1 MSITSIHKYA
11 VDINADT
18 LRDTLR
24 TPLGMHNAQAQ
35 TFAVVVT
42 EGGAPATLT
51 GAGCTGYFIRADGYT
66 VTISG
71 TVSGNVAMVTLPAAC
86 YAVQGRCKLSVNV
99 TIGSTIHTLLMVEGY
114 ADRTRTD
121 AIVDD
126 SKLIP
131 SIDELLAQIS
141 AMEAATAASKTATS
155 SANTAASAANT
166 AAARANTAAEA
177 AEGIADLT
185 AKATTLEAGSSAT
198 ASYANGVL
206 TIGVPTGPQGPKGE
220 KGDTGS
226 AGPSTSVNK
235 VAPVEGNVTLT
246 AANVPMSAT
255 ENTTVQAAVTAARKG
270 KAVHNLLDNS
280 DFTNPVNQR
289 GVTTTTDT
297 GYNIDRWLKNN
308 VSGIFS
314 VGNGYVSMQA
324 NGAYWFFEQ
333 NVSGLKS
340 GKTYTVAFCDDNG
353 DIVLE
358 SFVLSTTMTRE
369 TDKTFNTTKIAVKL
383 AMAYK
388 ANGVYA
394 VSLRGSDT
402 TVLRLIWAALY
413 EGEYTADTLPDYV
426 PKGYAAELAECQ
438 RYYYQTWN
446 GAKPASGSTI
456 PGVETK
462 TAIAAGRLA
471 MVKFPVT
478 MRISPTIT
486 LYTSDFI
493 AASVRNWNDS
503 SNTVRNV
510 ATMYGNPNGFMP
522 YSAANAFTAG
532 QTYSFHFS
540 ASADL

>member
-11 VDINADT
+11 VDLNADT
-18 LRDTLR
+18 LQDTLR

-235 VAPVEGNVTLT
+235 VAPVDGNVTLT
-246 AANVPMSAT
+246 AASVPMSAT

-280 DFTNPVNQR
+280 DFRNAVNQR
-289 GVTTTTDT
+289 GESSYSGT
-297 GYNIDRWLKNN
+297 GDKKYTIDRWYSWSTSVT
-308 VSGIFS
+308 VSPSSAGLLITG
-314 VGNGYVSMQA
+314 GNMFQDVRCDPS
-324 NGAYWFFEQ
+324 
-333 NVSGLKS
+333 
-340 GKTYTVAFCDDNG
+340 KTYTCAVCLAD
-353 DIVLE
+353 E
-358 SFVLSTTMTRE
+358 SVICGSGVGTST
-369 TDKTFNTTKIAVKL
+369 F
-383 AMAYK
+383 
-388 ANGVYA
+388 GVYN
-394 VSLRGSDT
+394 
-402 TVLRLIWAALY
+402 TVWGIPLDDGKGIRVRLNFADVGQRYLWAALY
-413 EGEYTADTLPDYV
+413 EGAYTADTLPDYV

-446 GAKPASGSTI
+446 GAKPASGSVI
-456 PGVETK
+456 RGVETK
-462 TAIAAGRLA
+462 TAIAEGRLA

-493 AASVRNWNDS
+493 AASVRNWNNS
-503 SNTVRNV
+503 SDTVGNV
-510 ATMYGNPNGFMP
+510 ATMYGSPNGFMP
-522 YSAANAFTAG
+522 SSAAAAFTAG
-532 QTYSFHFS
+532 QTYSFHYS

>member
-235 VAPVEGNVTLT
+235 VAPVDGNVTLT
-246 AANVPMSAT
+246 AASVPMSAM
-255 ENTTVQAAVTAARKG
+255 ENTTVQDAVTAARKG
-270 KAVHNLLDNS
+270 KAVRNLLDNS

-289 GVTTTTDT
+289 GETSYTAAY
-297 GYNIDRWLKNN
+297 GIDRWRVNYYTAGPGTLT
-308 VSGIFS
+308 VESGGI
-314 VGNGYVSMQA
+314 
-324 NGAYWFFEQ
+324 
-333 NVSGLKS
+333 
-340 GKTYTVAFCDDNG
+340 
-353 DIVLE
+353 
-358 SFVLSTTMTRE
+358 
-369 TDKTFNTTKIAVKL
+369 KL
-383 AMAYK
+383 AAGNATAVTEVVQILSLPSSMDGK
-388 ANGVYA
+388 AMTFAVGCAELGILLLRFTYGA
-394 VSLRGSDT
+394 DASTQATDDTVSLVHYSGNTFVIRVHGVT
-402 TVLRLIWAALY
+402 ARKFTWAALY

-438 RYYYQTWN
+438 RYYQTIFRVY
-446 GAKPASGSTI
+446 GTVVGS
-456 PGVETK
+456 VLRE
-462 TAIAAGRLA
+462 AIAIQ
-471 MVKFPVT
+471 PP
-478 MRISPTIT
+478 MRIAPTIT
-486 LYTSDFI
+486 TLSHFDGTTDAGYTELATAPGYIDIQYTS
-493 AASVRNWNDS
+493 WG
-503 SNTVRNV
+503 NV
-510 ATMYGNPNGFMP
+510 TLAL
-522 YSAANAFTAG
+522 
-532 QTYSFHFS
+532 
-540 ASADL
+540 SADL